1 VAFHDRRS
9 EGTYD
14 QGEIEALWDTMVE
27 CYGGSEERAAAAC
40 KQVRG
45 SVICP
50 LYASPD
56 LLKTSL
62 AALVDVIGEEEA
74 DEILTKNPAVLTC
87 GEGLRTADPGEIRRL
102 ANLRQVLDGIPPSA
116 LLGTIVLFAGVII
129 TKIVLIKLGLSDP
142 IY

>member
-1 VAFHDRRS
+1 
-9 EGTYD
+9 
-14 QGEIEALWDTMVE
+14 MVE

-62 AALVDVIGEEEA
+62 AALVDVVGEEEV

-116 LLGTIVLFAGVII
+116 LLGTIVLLAGAIL